1 VSGAD
6 ARTRTRSGVN
16 RKSSAVR
23 DTVCIDPSHARRA
36 TAARPRTEILPFISR
51 TERN

>member
-1 VSGAD
+1 LYTERVSGAD

-23 DTVCIDPSHARRA
+23 DTD
-36 TAARPRTEILPFISR
+36 
-51 TERN
+51 